1 MGPSIRGNMI
11 PKGMSLSRINQ
22 YTPQQEQ
29 LSDQSFANVGP
40 DSYTSRLAQGDQSA
54 FEETERPA
62 LRQFSGLQGN
72 IASRFSGQGLGGR
85 RSSGFQN
92 TMNAA
97 SGDFAQQLQS
107 RRQEMRQ
114 GAIRDL
120 HSMSQDLLGNRQ
132 YDQQL
137 SEKPQP
143 WWQKFATNLGEG
155 AVRAGSAYLTGGAS
169 ELGNLSGFL
178 GGGQQQ
184 NNVNS
189 YNKTGDYHW
198 GK

>member
-1 MGPSIRGNMI
+1 MGPSTRGNII
-11 PKGMSLSRINQ
+11 PKGMNLSRINQ

-40 DSYTSRLAQGDQSA
+40 DSYLSRIAQGDQSA
-54 FEETERPA
+54 FEEMERPA

-92 TMNAA
+92 TMNEA
-97 SGDFAQQLQS
+97 SSDFAQRLQAK
-107 RRQEMRQ
+107 RHELRT

-120 HSMSQDLLGNRQ
+120 HNMSQDLLGNRQ

-137 SEKPQP
+137 SEKPKP
-143 WWQKFATNLGEG
+143 WWQEFLSGIGQG
-155 AVRAGSAYLTGGAS
+155 AGQVGAAYLTGGTS
-169 ELGNLSGFL
+169 PLISGLSGFFNR
-178 GGGQQQ
+178 GQ
-184 NNVNS
+184 
-189 YNKTGDYHW
+189 TPDYHW

>member
-1 MGPSIRGNMI
+1 MGPSSNGNMI
-11 PKGMSLSRINQ
+11 PKGMNLSRINQ

-29 LSDQSFANVGP
+29 LSNQSFANIGP
-40 DSYTSRLAQGDQSA
+40 NSYTSKLAQGDQSA
-54 FEETERPA
+54 FEEMERPA

-92 TMNAA
+92 SLNAA

-107 RRQEMRQ
+107 RRNEMRQ

-137 SEKPQP
+137 SENPKP
-143 WWQKFATNLGEG
+143 WWQEFASG
-155 AVRAGSAYLTGGAS
+155 AGQGLAQAGAAYLTGGS
-169 ELGNLSGFL
+169 SLLGGLTGFM
-178 GGGQQQ
+178 GGQQQ

-189 YNKTGDYHW
+189 YNKAGDYHW

>member
-1 MGPSIRGNMI
+1 MGPSSRGNMI
-11 PKGMSLSRINQ
+11 PKGMNLSRINQ
-22 YTPQQEQ
+22 YTPGQERIQ
-29 LSDQSFANVGP
+29 AQSEANVGP

-54 FEETERPA
+54 FEEIERPA

-107 RRQEMRQ
+107 RRNEMRQ

-137 SEKPQP
+137 SEDAKP
-143 WWQKFATNLGEG
+143 WWQEFASG
-155 AVRAGSAYLTGGAS
+155 AGQGIAQAGAAYLTGGGSA
-169 ELGNLSGFL
+169 LSGLTGFF
-178 GGGQQQ
+178 GGQNQ

-189 YNKTGDYHW
+189 YNKAGDYHW

>member
-1 MGPSIRGNMI
+1 MGPSTRGNMI
-11 PKGMSLSRINQ
+11 PKGMNLSRINQ
-22 YTPQQEQ
+22 YTPEQEQ
-29 LSDQSFANVGP
+29 LSSQSFANVGP

-92 TMNAA
+92 TMNEA
-97 SGDFAQQLQS
+97 SSDFAQRLQAK
-107 RRQEMRQ
+107 RHEMRT

-137 SEKPQP
+137 SEKAKP
-143 WWQKFATNLGEG
+143 WWQEFASGLGEG

-169 ELGNLSGFL
+169 ELGNLSGFFG
-178 GGGQQQ
+178 GGGQKS
-184 NNVNS
+184 N
-189 YNKTGDYHW
+189 DYHW